1 MHRRL
6 EGRKKLR
13 ELRDELQEAFETL
26 QTLTAESASLKSPEG
41 LAEFERSVKAATD
54 RVQSLAVAVR
64 VQQTLMDESFHEE
77 ERSLFGA
84 SPKKWKNYGYRPVA
98 ISTLGGLQVTVM
110 ARYFATHRNRARK
123 GKGAFPG
130 VLLLGVCEDC
140 TPALASEVAQLAA
153 ALSSFDDAR
162 ERLATMGI
170 GLSVRKIS
178 QVAYHFSQRARRQQQ
193 VSGMGIGDTL
203 AGRRV
208 VISTD
213 GGRLRVRRNKRGKK
227 TAKGRSRYH
236 TEWREPKLLVIYV
249 VEEDGRM
256 SKEFTPVLDG
266 TLKGPDAVFDLL
278 AGYLAELNLT
288 QADRVLFIADGAK
301 WIWNRVSDLWNRL
314 GVRADQCLELVDYY
328 HVVEHLGVLA
338 GLKKWSASAKKQW
351 ITRQRRRLLDGDVD
365 GFVAAVKSLSKGR
378 RGKDWRRERDY
389 LLRNAQAGR
398 LNYAEVRAARLPIG
412 SGTMESTVRRVV
424 NLRLKGAS
432 LFWTEEHAEDMLLLR
447 AYYKAKHW
455 KTLEN
460 KAFTQ
465 PHALAA

>member
-1 MHRRL
+1 M
-6 EGRKKLR
+6 
-13 ELRDELQEAFETL
+13 
-26 QTLTAESASLKSPEG
+26 
-41 LAEFERSVKAATD
+41 
-54 RVQSLAVAVR
+54 QSLTVAIR
-64 VQQTLMDESFHEE
+64 LQQTLMDVAFL
-77 ERSLFGA
+77 ERERRLLGS
-84 SPKKWKNYGYRPVA
+84 SQKKWKNYGYRPV
-98 ISTLGGLQVTVM
+98 IINTLGGLTVTVM
-110 ARYFATHRNRARK
+110 ARYFAIHKNRARK

-162 ERLATMGI
+162 ERLANMGI
-170 GLSVRKIS
+170 GLSVKKICG
-178 QVAYHFSQRARRQQQ
+178 VAYHFSQRARRQQQ
-193 VSGMGIGDTL
+193 LEGMGIEGTL

-227 TAKGRSRYH
+227 TKKGRSRYH

-278 AGYLAELNLT
+278 AGYLTELNLT
-288 QADRVLFIADGAK
+288 QADKVLFIADGAK
-301 WIWNRVSDLWNRL
+301 WIWNRVSNLWNRV
-314 GVRADQCLELVDYY
+314 GVRSDQTLELVDYY

-338 GLKKWSASAKKQW
+338 GLKKWSAAAKKRW
-351 ITRQRRRLLDGDVD
+351 VSRQRHRLLNGDVE
-365 GFVAAVKSLSKGR
+365 GFVKAVKSFTKGR

-389 LLRNAQAGR
+389 LLRNAAAGR
-398 LNYAEVRAARLPIG
+398 LDYAKVRGAHLPIG

-432 LFWTEEHAEDMLLLR
+432 MFWTEEHAEDMLLLR

-455 KTLEN
+455 KALER
-460 KAFTQ
+460 KAFTLSNAI
-465 PHALAA
+465 AL